1 MMNIT
6 DKEKFDM
13 IHNVAKSIERFI
25 ITSLVVMMSL
35 VLIFATID
43 LGWILVR
50 DLIFHEPMF
59 LLSVDDLLDLFGLFL
74 LVLIGLELLD
84 TVIRTYMMKKT
95 VHVEIVI
102 AVAIIAVARK
112 VIILDVKEMSPLLL
126 VGIAALTFSLCAGFF
141 LLRKARMGRTA
152 GKDQGSAPGQP
163 EVIE

>member
-1 MMNIT
+1 MVQNA
-6 DKEKFDM
+6 
-13 IHNVAKSIERFI
+13 AKTIERFI
-25 ITSLVVMMSL
+25 ITSLVVMMTL

-59 LLSVDDLLDLFGLFL
+59 LLSVDDLLEIFGLFL

-126 VGIAALTFSLCAGFF
+126 VGIAALTFALCAGFY
-141 LLRKARMGRTA
+141 LLRKARTEPGTGKGRA
-152 GKDQGSAPGQP
+152 SSHEQA